1 MRSFFRLLPSS
12 LLLLLLLP
20 SPRPTTPFT
29 LPSSPFPRRRLLS
42 LSPAIPPSPPP
53 PPPSYKGLRLLEWT
67 NGLIS
72 QKALVKTARTSWNML
87 WKILMT
93 ELAPQ
98 GKDGE
103 YVRPTYSFTD
113 SLGSPAFPLE
123 EGRYHLYV
131 GNACPWCHRL
141 TLAHALRGLSQS
153 QLSYSYAIDDP
164 ERASRGGWAFDTMG
178 EGGGGEA
185 GAPFAD
191 PVFGCRDLREVYDLC
206 APGYTGRC
214 TAPVLV
220 DVKRRR
226 IVNNESSD
234 LLRFLNLFPPPPGQ
248 THPDVDLFPPSL
260 RPRILEI
267 NAWVY
272 PLINNGVYRCGFA
285 TSQAAYDR
293 SVRDVFRGLESVE
306 AILTDQRFLAGDV
319 LTEADVRLFPTVI
332 RFDAVYA
339 SLFKCAGKRIADYPN
354 LTQWMREVYQI
365 PGVRTTVDI
374 PALIRSYF
382 VQLFPL
388 NPSGICPQGPTEEDL
403 KVLERHDRE
412 ERFVKAGGGGSIF
425 ATKGEEDREGGTEGT

>member
-1 MRSFFRLLPSS
+1 MRGSVHRFSVVS
-12 LLLLLLLP
+12 L
-20 SPRPTTPFT
+20 
-29 LPSSPFPRRRLLS
+29 FPLS
-42 LSPAIPPSPPP
+42 LPLPLPLSLP
-53 PPPSYKGLRLLEWT
+53 R
-67 NGLIS
+67 
-72 QKALVKTARTSWNML
+72 Q
-87 WKILMT
+87 ILMT

-319 LTEADVRLFPTVI
+319 LTEADVRRGEEGKGGGDARRGGFSGCLSLQHLRTFNSSTSMKCITDVSFIHSFAPSSPCFPLPGPPAVQVRLFPTVI

-382 VQLFPL
+382 VQ
-388 NPSGICPQGPTEEDL
+388 
-403 KVLERHDRE
+403 V
-412 ERFVKAGGGGSIF
+412 GGKLIRRGG
-425 ATKGEEDREGGTEGT
+425 

>member
-1 MRSFFRLLPSS
+1 MLWKVHFVPSLRSIS
-12 LLLLLLLP
+12 LYLYIN
-20 SPRPTTPFT
+20 SCPT
-29 LPSSPFPRRRLLS
+29 LS
-42 LSPAIPPSPPP
+42 LLSPASLPPVPRPSRLIRGSVHRFPLASLFPLSLPPP
-53 PPPSYKGLRLLEWT
+53 LPLSLPR
-67 NGLIS
+67 
-72 QKALVKTARTSWNML
+72 Q
-87 WKILMT
+87 ILMT

-178 EGGGGEA
+178 KGGGGEA

-293 SVRDVFRGLESVE
+293 SVRDVFRGLERVE

-319 LTEADVRLFPTVI
+319 LTEADVR
-332 RFDAVYA
+332 RGEEGKGEGDARRGGFQVVCRSSISA
-339 SLFKCAGKRIADYPN
+339 RL
-354 LTQWMREVYQI
+354 
-365 PGVRTTVDI
+365 I
-374 PALIRSYF
+374 PAL
-382 VQLFPL
+382 L
-388 NPSGICPQGPTEEDL
+388 
-403 KVLERHDRE
+403 
-412 ERFVKAGGGGSIF
+412 
-425 ATKGEEDREGGTEGT
+425 